1 MEKLVLKIGGMTCNH
16 CKMKVEK
23 ALRTMDGV
31 EDVQVDLTTGQATVS
46 FDSARLRAEDL
57 RAVVSE
63 AGYEIT

>member
-1 MEKLVLKIGGMTCNH
+1 METLTLKIGGMTCNH
-16 CKMKVEK
+16 CKMKVGK

-31 EDVQVDLTTGQATVS
+31 ENVQVDINTGQTTVS

-63 AGYEIT
+63 AGYELI